1 MESLIRRIVVVGG
14 TAAGW
19 TAAARLAS
27 VFGGTV
33 SVTVLEPPSRPAG
46 VSETGQVSAVPPE
59 LQRELFDR
67 LGVPEEEWMRAC
79 RASFATAVRYA
90 DWRAGMA
97 GASAAKG
104 SGRFR
109 ADHFYRTCAPLSS
122 CEEFTLLE
130 CWQNRRG
137 SGETIVAFD
146 YACFREPP
154 LLDAGKSP
162 RWMDGRAAV
171 PYGWHIDTAMFTR
184 CLRDLAMRRF
194 GVRAVRD
201 TPVHAERDADGM
213 LTLLHTAESGP
224 VPGDL
229 FLDCTG
235 DERLLMTGM
244 LGEPFVDT
252 DESPGCD
259 SAVTVTVPMDEE
271 THAIEPFTTVT
282 ALPDGWAWKMPL
294 LGGFGAGRVYARDL
308 TGPDEALKAL
318 GDLYGPLPRNATV
331 RHSGYRTGRLR
342 RSWAGNCVAVGRAA
356 QVLEPLADDGLGEVL
371 RQVGHLV
378 RDFPALRDREAPAA
392 RYDRAVRRR
401 HEAARD
407 LAALRYAV
415 APGLD
420 TPFWA
425 DRRARPL
432 PDAVRE
438 SLAAYRAGLSP
449 GQDTQEVVS
458 YTLLASLLTKP
469 PSPRPA
475 LAHRPAARREAD
487 ALFLRVARQQQI
499 LLETLPTAQEY
510 LRRLHNRPPSVAA
523 DPCAAPGRHTDPS
536 LPPVTA

>member
-46 VSETGQVSAVPPE
+46 APGTGQVSAVPPE

-79 RASFATAVRYA
+79 RASFATGVRYA

-97 GASAAKG
+97 GASAPESA
-104 SGRFR
+104 GRFR
-109 ADHFYRTCAPLSS
+109 ADHFYRTCTPLSS

-137 SGETIVAFD
+137 SGETIEAFD

-171 PYGWHIDTAMFTR
+171 PYGWHIDTTMFTR
-184 CLRDLAMRRF
+184 YLRDLAMRRF
-194 GVRAVRD
+194 GVREVRD
-201 TPVHAERDADGM
+201 TPVRAERDADGTP
-213 LTLLHTAESGP
+213 TLLHTTTESGP

-229 FLDCTG
+229 FLDCTE

-244 LGEPFVDT
+244 LGEPFVET

-259 SAVTVTVPMDEE
+259 SAVLVTVPMDEE

-294 LGGFGAGRVYARDL
+294 LGGFGAGRVYAHDL

-318 GDLYGPLPRNATV
+318 RALHGPLPRNGTV
-331 RHSGYRTGRLR
+331 RHSRYRTGHLR
-342 RSWAGNCVAVGRAA
+342 RSWVGNCVAVGRAA
-356 QVLEPLADDGLGEVL
+356 HVLEPLADGGLGEVL
-371 RQVGHLV
+371 RQVGLLI

-392 RYDRAVRRR
+392 RYHRAVRRD
-401 HEAARD
+401 HEEARD

-425 DRRARPL
+425 DRRTRPL
-432 PDAVRE
+432 PDAPRE

-449 GQDTQEVVS
+449 GPDPQEVAHHV
-458 YTLLASLLTKP
+458 LLASLLTDP

-475 LAHRPAARREAD
+475 LAHRPAARQEAD
-487 ALFLRVARQQQI
+487 ALFLRVARQQRI

-510 LRRLHNRPPSVAA
+510 VRRLHIRPSSLTPGPGATP
-523 DPCAAPGRHTDPS
+523 DPA